1 MAFAIQKRDIQILK
15 YAFSFRVVTY
25 EQIIRRYFPK
35 SDESAAYR
43 RIRALCAE
51 GFLKQEFVPLGNR
64 AIKSVA
70 ATEWAWPT
78 ISEHWSIEIDS
89 PHFKS
94 ESPFHDIRMADIA
107 ARFERL
113 TSFRSLMTENLLQSS
128 SALAENPMYRDLRL
142 LQADGALSLNGPDG
156 RPYLYGIELEVS
168 KKTIERYND
177 KLTSY
182 YRASGIDGVIYVCSN
197 QEIMNLVAR
206 SDRQARTGKDSI
218 VYLGLE
224 SSVLESKEK
233 IYFKNVES
241 KGIGLF

>member
-1 MAFAIQKRDIQILK
+1 M
-15 YAFSFRVVTY
+15 VTY
-25 EQIIRRYFPK
+25 EQIIQRYFSK
-35 SDESAAYR
+35 TDESAAYR

-51 GFLKQEFVPLGNR
+51 RFLKQEYVPLGNR
-64 AIKSVA
+64 AIKSVSV
-70 ATEWAWPT
+70 TEQAWPI
-78 ISEHWSIEIDS
+78 ISEQWSIDIDS

-94 ESPFHDIRMADIA
+94 ESPYHDIRMADVA

-128 SALAENPMYRDLRL
+128 SALAENPLYRDLRL

-168 KKTIERYND
+168 KKTQERYNE

-182 YRASGIDGVIYVCSN
+182 YRASGIDGVVYVCSN

-206 SDRQARTGKDSI
+206 SDRQIRTGKDSI